1 MEKYSC
7 SLPSFFRKVERKNM
21 AANYAKIRDGGKGAG
36 LHYRAFEGF
45 SRVVALNLRQLRR
58 EDFQIATRI
67 REVGL
72 TAASPHRH
80 CGQMPKN
87 SSLCVMPVKPL
98 RTAIRSSN
106 SAGKQSSISTI
117 CEQRTQTR

>member
-21 AANYAKIRDGGKGAG
+21 AANYAKIRDGGKGVG

-58 EDFQIATRI
+58 EDFQIATQI
-67 REVGL
+67 REVGVV
-72 TAASPHRH
+72 PHRYIGAYREAEEVLDIKH
-80 CGQMPKN
+80 DRLCESNRGACRR
-87 SSLCVMPVKPL
+87 SLVGSKL
-98 RTAIRSSN
+98 HAISV
-106 SAGKQSSISTI
+106 AA
-117 CEQRTQTR
+117 

>member
-7 SLPSFFRKVERKNM
+7 SLPSFFREVERINM

-72 TAASPHRH
+72 ATRIPLSR
-80 CGQMPKN
+80 GQWAQWAMGMLFCPTPKIPRGTLSIGMPN
-87 SSLCVMPVKPL
+87 
-98 RTAIRSSN
+98 A
-106 SAGKQSSISTI
+106 
-117 CEQRTQTR
+117 

>member
-21 AANYAKIRDGGKGAG
+21 AENYAKIRDGGKGVG
-36 LHYRAFEGF
+36 LHYRAFEGS

-72 TAASPHRH
+72 KAEVGIFAD
-80 CGQMPKN
+80 GQLKFEDQT
-87 SSLCVMPVKPL
+87 SSLTACTLRDHFSFPL
-98 RTAIRSSN
+98 F
-106 SAGKQSSISTI
+106 
-117 CEQRTQTR
+117 E

>member
-21 AANYAKIRDGGKGAG
+21 AAYYAKIRDGGKGVG
-36 LHYRAFEGF
+36 LHYRTFEGF
-45 SRVVALNLRQLRR
+45 SRVVALKLRQLRG

-72 TAASPHRH
+72 MQPESAGRSKSPSKRRTASCRAP
-80 CGQMPKN
+80 
-87 SSLCVMPVKPL
+87 SSPL
-98 RTAIRSSN
+98 RVN
-106 SAGKQSSISTI
+106 
-117 CEQRTQTR
+117 

>member
-1 MEKYSC
+1 MGKYSC

-36 LHYRAFEGF
+36 LHYRTFKGF
-45 SRVVALNLRQLRR
+45 SKVVALKLRKLRR

-72 TAASPHRH
+72 TLPLLANAAAVR
-80 CGQMPKN
+80 
-87 SSLCVMPVKPL
+87 
-98 RTAIRSSN
+98 RSTLSDEIID
-106 SAGKQSSISTI
+106 SAMSDTYK
-117 CEQRTQTR
+117 

>member
-21 AANYAKIRDGGKGAG
+21 AVNYAKIRDGGKGAG
-36 LHYRAFEGF
+36 LHYRTFKGF
-45 SRVVALNLRQLRR
+45 SKVVALKLRKLRR

-72 TAASPHRH
+72 VRFASWTMSDRISR
-80 CGQMPKN
+80 N
-87 SSLCVMPVKPL
+87 SLGSSRVPL
-98 RTAIRSSN
+98 TSRR
-106 SAGKQSSISTI
+106 
-117 CEQRTQTR
+117 

>member
-1 MEKYSC
+1 
-7 SLPSFFRKVERKNM
+7 M

-72 TAASPHRH
+72 ASARSLKKRHESCQKKLLTAR
-80 CGQMPKN
+80 
-87 SSLCVMPVKPL
+87 VKALPFN
-98 RTAIRSSN
+98 A
-106 SAGKQSSISTI
+106 
-117 CEQRTQTR
+117 QRFEI

>member
-1 MEKYSC
+1 MKEPFC
-7 SLPSFFRKVERKNM
+7 M

-72 TAASPHRH
+72 APKLLKGANFSQQIASLLALFFAQFPTR
-80 CGQMPKN
+80 
-87 SSLCVMPVKPL
+87 VKPNPRL
-98 RTAIRSSN
+98 IHD
-106 SAGKQSSISTI
+106 ISP
-117 CEQRTQTR
+117 QTWNPRLLP